1 MTTGEIFTAL
11 AYVGGAVVFFVA
23 ARQRRLATEGMKLVA
38 LWGVVGGVFG
48 ARIAAWLSTPGAD
61 AAALAAPG
69 GRALIGGLLGG
80 WLFVEIAKKRLG
92 IRRSTGDLWAL
103 ALPAGETI
111 GRIGCYFNG
120 CCYGTRCDAARV
132 PWAIYQHGA
141 WRHPAQLYASLI
153 AATIFVVLWNL
164 RAKMRRE
171 GDLFRLYLL
180 LFAVG
185 RFVLEFF
192 RESSALVG
200 PLSLAQLICLEI
212 AASAL
217 IWNWISRRKNR
228 ATQLGTST

>member
-1 MTTGEIFTAL
+1 MTLGEFFTFL
-11 AYVGGAVVFFVA
+11 AYVAGATVFFIA
-23 ARQRRLATEGMKLVA
+23 ARERRLSTEGMKLVA
-38 LWGVVGGVFG
+38 FWGVVGGVLG

-61 AAALAAPG
+61 AASLTAPG

-103 ALPAGETI
+103 ALPTGEAI

-120 CCYGTRCDAARV
+120 CCFGTRCDAAHL
-132 PWAIYQHGA
+132 PWAIFQHGA
-141 WRHPAQLYASLI
+141 WRHPAQLYATLI
-153 AATIFVVLWNL
+153 AATIFVILWNL
-164 RAKMRRE
+164 RAKTRRE

-180 LFAVG
+180 LFTFG

-192 RESSALVG
+192 RESPAIIG

-212 AASAL
+212 AAIIV
-217 IWNWISRRKNR
+217 IWHGYLTRQSRKSQLR
-228 ATQLGTST
+228 ASL